1 MNFIAS
7 VTLFEIFMLN
17 FQNDEPKIHV
27 LYEQMVDLVK
37 TFLLRFMKGEAV
49 EAVQSYKLSTLDLA
63 RHSQLPDG
71 DLVIGQPTR
80 RELKKLKEDKQKAEL
95 LGIRSFFTTVT
106 AFLQSRLPFENK
118 LLRFLSCLIPER
130 RSNASLR
137 AIEYVATKL
146 RIQAADIANV
156 SDEWRLYLHD
166 KDITKPDK
174 DTRVDHYWRRI
185 FKLQTTNGNSRYPLL
200 TRIVKTALVL
210 PHGNSDVE
218 RGISVN
224 SRMLTNERNKLS
236 EVTING
242 LRATKDMI
250 KFSDPQLHRPERIP
264 VTKKLLNSVRSA
276 HSAYRQKCEE
286 EREQEERKK
295 KEKEKEEA
303 DFARRQQ
310 EMDALK
316 VENTSLLAKET
327 TLNENEKELREK
339 RGVGH
344 LLIDG
349 NNKLKNSVKIND
361 KAVISAAELM
371 IETATELSQKLNAD
385 ISDIREKQRNVE
397 CQKRKL
403 TEKSLGAIPSK
414 QPRLSASLT
423 KPASKKKK
431 KSTGKKKTTTQ

>member
-1 MNFIAS
+1 
-7 VTLFEIFMLN
+7 
-17 FQNDEPKIHV
+17 
-27 LYEQMVDLVK
+27 MVDLVK
-37 TFLLRFMKGEAV
+37 TFLRFMKGETV
-49 EAVQSYKLSTLDLA
+49 EAVQSYKLSTLDLT

-71 DLVIGQPTR
+71 DLVIGEPTR
-80 RELKKLKEDKQKAEL
+80 RELKKFKEDKQKAEL
-95 LGIRSFFTTVT
+95 LRIRSFFTTVT

-118 LLRFLSCLIPER
+118 LLRFLSCLNSER

-146 RIQAADIANV
+146 RIQAADVANV

-174 DTRVDHYWRRI
+174 DTRVDHYWHCI
-185 FKLQTTNGNSRYPLL
+185 FKLQTTNGNSRYSLL

-210 PHGNSDVE
+210 PHGNSDVK

-276 HSAYRQKCEE
+276 NSAYRQKCEE
-286 EREQEERKK
+286 REEEERKK

-310 EMDALK
+310 EMEALK
-316 VENTSLLAKET
+316 AKNTSL
-327 TLNENEKELREK
+327 
-339 RGVGH
+339 H
-344 LLIDG
+344 L
-349 NNKLKNSVKIND
+349 
-361 KAVISAAELM
+361 
-371 IETATELSQKLNAD
+371 
-385 ISDIREKQRNVE
+385 QR
-397 CQKRKL
+397 
-403 TEKSLGAIPSK
+403 K
-414 QPRLSASLT
+414 QP
-423 KPASKKKK
+423 
-431 KSTGKKKTTTQ
+431 

>member
-1 MNFIAS
+1 MEQWQAIEQFVKFLESDPKQIPQSAAFRLVQAAIKRNEILVQLNFIAS
-7 VTLFEIFMLN
+7 TVTLFETFMLN

-37 TFLLRFMKGEAV
+37 TFLLRFVKGEAV

-63 RHSQLPDG
+63 CHSQLPDG
-71 DLVIGQPTR
+71 DLVIGEPTR
-80 RELKKLKEDKQKAEL
+80 RELKKLKEDKQKAEF

-118 LLRFLSCLIPER
+118 LLRFLSCLNPEM

-137 AIEYVATKL
+137 ATEYVATKL
-146 RIQAADIANV
+146 RIQVADITNV

-174 DTRVDHYWRRI
+174 DTRVDHYWRCI
-185 FKLQTTNGNSRYPLL
+185 FKLQKTNGNSRYPLL

-218 RGISVN
+218 REISVN

-286 EREQEERKK
+286 EREEE
-295 KEKEKEEA
+295 E
-303 DFARRQQ
+303 
-310 EMDALK
+310 
-316 VENTSLLAKET
+316 
-327 TLNENEKELREK
+327 
-339 RGVGH
+339 
-344 LLIDG
+344 
-349 NNKLKNSVKIND
+349 
-361 KAVISAAELM
+361 
-371 IETATELSQKLNAD
+371 
-385 ISDIREKQRNVE
+385 
-397 CQKRKL
+397 
-403 TEKSLGAIPSK
+403 
-414 QPRLSASLT
+414 
-423 KPASKKKK
+423 KKKK
-431 KSTGKKKTTTQ
+431 KKMQTLHSLHCRQL